1 MLIALSG
8 LFFIGYHHYL
18 YVFDI
23 FHLADPWLSRA
34 GGFSTYSFSKLASGE
49 DPRLY
54 SLMFYIGTS
63 TVLGSIFLSN
73 GLKVGHRRALLIYFL
88 TYTVLCAV
96 GAVVWLI
103 FNLELA
109 FKIMQEGKAVLIGP
123 FFTMFCFFVGRF
135 LVNVDK
141 RSGSIVI

>member
-18 YVFDI
+18 YVFDV
-23 FHLADPWLSRA
+23 FHLTDPWIPRA

-54 SLMFYIGTS
+54 SMMFYIGTS
-63 TVLGSIFLSN
+63 IVLGSIFLSI
-73 GLKVGHRRALLIYFL
+73 GLKLHFKRALLIYFL
-88 TYTVLCAV
+88 AYTVLGIV
-96 GAVVWLI
+96 GGVVWLV
-103 FNLELA
+103 FNLEFA

-135 LVNVDK
+135 LVKVDK
-141 RSGSIVI
+141 RSSGIVT